1 MSTESP
7 LISVIIPT
15 FNCCSTL
22 RSAIESALS
31 QTYKNIEVIVIDDGS
46 SDETPLIITSYINS
60 IIYIKQENEGVAKAR
75 NVGVRY
81 SNGEWIAF
89 LDADDIWD
97 ENKLEYQFSKMS
109 DEGKSWSYTDT
120 RFLGGVNS
128 GRLDSEF
135 TKKHTGSVFDELLT
149 NNFISTSTVL
159 LNKSTFHNAGGFDT
173 TLPAIEDWELWVRI
187 SSKNPISYVDQPLT
201 TYRIHKKST
210 SRNTRKVLPYHL
222 KAINVIYAKN
232 QLNKKQSKLIKKA
245 KSNSYTICSYIA
257 EEENDYVFSLY
268 CAIKSIFNYP
278 RSLRRTLRLIRTS
291 SNLIT
296 KPKNT

>member
-1 MSTESP
+1 MSTEPP

-15 FNCCSTL
+15 FNCYSTL

-46 SDETPLIITSYINS
+46 SDETPSIISSYINS
-60 IIYIKQENEGVAKAR
+60 IIYIKQENRGVAEAR
-75 NVGVRY
+75 NVGVRS

-97 ENKLEYQFSKMS
+97 ENKLERQFSKMN
-109 DEGKSWSYTDT
+109 DEGNSWSYTDT
-120 RFLGGVNS
+120 RFVGGVNS

-135 TKKHTGSVFDELLT
+135 TKKHTGSVFNELLT

-159 LNKSTFHNAGGFDT
+159 LKKSKFHNAGGFDT

-187 SSKNPISYVDQPLT
+187 SSKNAVSYVDQPLT
-201 TYRIHKKST
+201 TYRVHKKST

-222 KAINVIYAKN
+222 KAISVIFSKN
-232 QLNKKQSKLIKKA
+232 QLNKKQRKFIKKA
-245 KSNSYTICSYIA
+245 KSNSYTICSYIS
-257 EEENDYVFSLY
+257 EEENDHAFSLY
-268 CAIKSIFNYP
+268 CAIKSFINCP
-278 RSLRRTLRLIRTS
+278 RSLKCILRIIRTS

-296 KPKNT
+296 KSK